1 MASSVKITT
10 ESRTSLRSFILIR
23 HAETLS
29 NSKARWHGESDE
41 PISPHGR
48 AEATTAA
55 LRLRAMGEPPSLI
68 VCSGLLRA
76 RQTAEIFAQAVGPV
90 EVVSDSALG
99 ERDMGDWKGL
109 APSEVENK
117 WPGRLAAWEAG
128 LVEGPP
134 NGETDSAV
142 TLRALDVLAKFN
154 TASGRDPILVVTHG
168 GVIRSLR
175 KAAGLP
181 NIPVPHLGGCWTYLR
196 GSATNWSVGDEVV
209 LGDPE
214 SRPKT

>member
-1 MASSVKITT
+1 MAGTVKSKVD
-10 ESRTSLRSFILIR
+10 SRTSLQSFILIR

-48 AEATTAA
+48 EEAAAAA
-55 LRLRAMGEPPSLI
+55 LRLRSTGEPPSLI

-76 RQTAEIFAQAVGPV
+76 RQTAAIFAQAVGSV
-90 EVVSDSALG
+90 DVVADSSLG

-109 APSEVENK
+109 APSEVEDK

-134 NGETDSAV
+134 NGETDTAV
-142 TLRALDVLAKFN
+142 TLRALDVLAKF
-154 TASGRDPILVVTHG
+154 TASGRGPILVVTHG
-168 GVIRSLR
+168 GIIRSLR
-175 KAAGLP
+175 KAAQLP
-181 NIPVPHLGGCWTYLR
+181 NVPVPHLGGCWTYLH
-196 GSATNWSVGDEVV
+196 GSAANWSIGNEVV
-209 LGDPE
+209 FGDPE

>member
-1 MASSVKITT
+1 MQ
-10 ESRTSLRSFILIR
+10 SFILIR

-29 NSKARWHGESDE
+29 NSRARWHGDSDE

-48 AEATTAA
+48 KEAAAAA
-55 LRLRAMGEPPSLI
+55 LRLRAMGQVPRLI

-109 APSEVENK
+109 APSEVEDR

-142 TLRALDVLAKFN
+142 TVRALDVLAKF
-154 TASGRDPILVVTHG
+154 TDLGKGLVLVVTHG
-168 GVIRSLR
+168 GIIRSLR
-175 KAAGLP
+175 KAQKLP

-196 GSATNWSVGDEVV
+196 GSAADWSVGPEVV
-209 LGDPE
+209 FGDPE
-214 SRPKT
+214 SLPKT